1 MKLQSPFV
9 QLPITFDAAAL
20 AAEVEA
26 LGDTWHARE
35 DGAPGNSALSLVTA
49 NGDPESAALAGPMR
63 PTPWLAR
70 CPYTMQVLD
79 ALGATWGRARLM
91 RLDGGAQVP
100 AHVDTD
106 YYWRERMR
114 VHVPIVTS
122 PAVRFQCGQA
132 EVNMA
137 AGECWI
143 FDTWRPH
150 RVLNTSAVLRIHLV
164 ADTVGG
170 ARLWDLVTAGR
181 PHGARVERWA
191 PMHVPYD
198 PSAPV
203 PRLDFETVN
212 LSPVMGPWELR
223 SHIGFVL
230 SEAVPH
236 PALPGVRDAL
246 GVFVRRW
253 HALWSAHG
261 EDRAGWPRYRQL
273 LDGTRAE
280 LARLRVNEIGLRNEV
295 QLIRALASYIFDVA
309 LGDRPDAGAF
319 RNDPHDVARLRAAAK
334 PEAGTRTPPAR
345 AGLRD
350 PVFADPVFIVSAPR
364 SGSTLLFETLSAAPG
379 LYTIGNES
387 HQLVEAIPAL
397 NPVQRGHDS
406 NRLTAADATPEVV
419 ALLRERFHAALRDR
433 DGRRPAPG
441 AGVRMLEKT
450 PKNALR
456 IPFLRA
462 VFPEAKFIYLH
473 RDPRQVLGSMIDGW
487 QHGGFRMYDLP
498 GWTGLPWSF
507 LLVPGWRELV
517 GKPLDEVVAAQWE
530 RTSQCLLDDLA
541 ELEGGQWIA
550 SDYARLLADPQAEV
564 ARLCAW
570 AGWSWDRPLG
580 SELPLS
586 RSTTSRPDPGK
597 WRRHAD
603 LIEPRLPALEPT
615 EARIAKVLAG

>member
-1 MKLQSPFV
+1 MKLQFPFI

-20 AAEVEA
+20 ADEVQA
-26 LGDTWHARE
+26 LGDIWHARE

-63 PTPWLAR
+63 PTAWLER

-91 RLDGGAQVP
+91 RLAGGAQVP
-100 AHVDTD
+100 PHVDTD

-114 VHVPIVTS
+114 VHVPIITS
-122 PAVRFQCGQA
+122 PAVRFQCGSA
-132 EVNMA
+132 EVNMG

-143 FDTWRPH
+143 FDTWRRH
-150 RVLNTSAVLRIHLV
+150 RVLNTSDALRIHLV

-170 ARLWDLVTAGR
+170 ARLWDLITAGR
-181 PHGARVERWA
+181 PHGARVESWE
-191 PMHVPYD
+191 PLHVPYD
-198 PSAPV
+198 PSAPT

-223 SHIGFVL
+223 THIGFLL
-230 SEAVPH
+230 SEALPH
-236 PALPGVRDAL
+236 PGLGRVRDAL

-261 EDRAGWPRYRQL
+261 EDRGGWARYRQL
-273 LDGTRAE
+273 LDETRAE
-280 LARLRVNEIGLRNEV
+280 LARLHVNEMGLRNEV
-295 QLIRALASYIFDVA
+295 QLTRALASYIFDVA

-319 RNDPHDVARLRAAAK
+319 RTDPHDVARMRAA
-334 PEAGTRTPPAR
+334 PEPAAAR
-345 AGLRD
+345 QSD
-350 PVFADPVFIVSAPR
+350 PVFAEPVFIVSAPR
-364 SGSTLLFETLSAAPG
+364 SGSTLLFETLSAAPDAC
-379 LYTIGNES
+379 TIGNES
-387 HQLVEAIPAL
+387 HQLIEGIPSL
-397 NPVQRGHDS
+397 NPQRRGFDS

-419 ALLRERFHAALRDR
+419 AALRDR
-433 DGRRPAPG
+433 FHAVLHDRDGRKPAPG
-441 AGVRMLEKT
+441 ERVRMLEKT

-517 GKPLDEVVAAQWE
+517 GRPLEEVVAAQWE
-530 RTSQCLLDDLA
+530 RTNECLLDDLA
-541 ELEGGQWIA
+541 ALPPDRWIA
-550 SDYARLLADPQAEV
+550 IDYARLLADPRAEV

-570 AGWSWDRPLG
+570 AGLGWDRPLG

-586 RSTTSRPDPGK
+586 RSTTSRPDPDK
-597 WRRHAD
+597 WRRHANV
-603 LIEPRLPALEPT
+603 IEPRLSALEPT
-615 EARIAKVLAG
+615 QARIAKVLAG